1 MNLRLVEKISNLV
14 VLPHSV
20 FALPFALASF
30 AIALAAGPT
39 IQLGH
44 PTFILLLLVVGA
56 VVAART
62 AAMAFNRLVDQEFDA
77 LNPRTKA
84 RELPA
89 GILPRRSAWILVVAA
104 LLLFFVCVAL
114 LGIHC
119 LRLAPAVM
127 LVLLGY
133 SFTKRFTSSSH
144 LVLGLAL
151 ALAPGGAWWVIRP
164 QIETIPLLLMGAVL
178 FWVAGFDTLYSC
190 QDESFDREHRL
201 KSIPARVGIRNA
213 LLIARL
219 FHSVAFL
226 LFIGVGLAAK
236 LSNLYF
242 LGLIPV
248 GGLLFYQHWLLSPTD
263 LSRINRA
270 FFTTNGFVSG
280 FYLVLVLVSR

>member
-1 MNLRLVEKISNLV
+1 MNLRVVEKISNLV

-77 LNPRTKA
+77 LNPRTQA

-104 LLLFFVCVAL
+104 LLLFFVCAAL
-114 LGIHC
+114 LGVHC

-133 SFTKRFTSSSH
+133 SFTKRVTSSSH
-144 LVLGLAL
+144 LVL
-151 ALAPGGAWWVIRP
+151 
-164 QIETIPLLLMGAVL
+164 
-178 FWVAGFDTLYSC
+178 
-190 QDESFDREHRL
+190 
-201 KSIPARVGIRNA
+201 
-213 LLIARL
+213 
-219 FHSVAFL
+219 
-226 LFIGVGLAAK
+226 
-236 LSNLYF
+236 
-242 LGLIPV
+242 
-248 GGLLFYQHWLLSPTD
+248 
-263 LSRINRA
+263 
-270 FFTTNGFVSG
+270 
-280 FYLVLVLVSR
+280 